1 MRIPFASELIAQV
14 APSLGIVVELEPE
27 YGFAGELILPSGK
40 RHLFRNTN
48 FNVNP
53 AGSTEIAKDKS
64 YTNYFL
70 RKHGVRVPEGKTF
83 FSDALNCNLAPEKR
97 RGRDEACQY
106 AATLGFPVFA
116 KPNNLSQGALVD
128 KLSNPHE
135 LRQHLLEIFQKTN
148 VALVERPHPGR
159 DYRVVVLGEDVISA
173 YERIALSVEGDG
185 ESTIEQLLLH
195 AREALGA
202 AGRPNAEIDPQDPRI
217 DRKLKELALARSNVL
232 PTRKTVALLDNAN
245 LSTGGRSVDVTGEIH
260 SSFAALAIRSA
271 RILGLQLA
279 GVDILADDL
288 SKSIEGQEWVV
299 LEVNAAPGLDNYASL
314 GSEQHARVVGLYR
327 EILKYLLQQDTN
339 APALR

>member
-1 MRIPFASELIAQV
+1 MRNPFASEIIAQV
-14 APSLGIVVELEPE
+14 APSLGITVELEPE

-53 AGSTEIAKDKS
+53 AGSTEIAKDKA

-70 RKHGVRVPEGKTF
+70 RKHGVQVPDGKTF
-83 FSDALNCNLAPEKR
+83 FSEALNGNLAPEKR
-97 RGRDEACQY
+97 RGLNEASQY

-128 KLSNPHE
+128 KLSNHHD

-159 DYRVVVLGEDVISA
+159 DYRVVVLGDNVISA
-173 YERIALSVEGDG
+173 YERIALSVEGNG
-185 ESTIEQLLLH
+185 ESTIDELLLH
-195 AREALGA
+195 AQAALSE

-217 DRKLKELALARSNVL
+217 DRKLRELALTRSDVL
-232 PTRKTVALLDNAN
+232 PTGKTVALLDNAN
-245 LSTGGRSVDVTGEIH
+245 LSTGGRSIDVTNNIH
-260 SSFAALAIRSA
+260 PSFAALATRSA

-279 GVDILADDL
+279 GVDVLADDL
-288 SKSIEGQEWVV
+288 SKSIEGQPWVV

-327 EILKYLLQQDTN
+327 EILKYLIQQDIN